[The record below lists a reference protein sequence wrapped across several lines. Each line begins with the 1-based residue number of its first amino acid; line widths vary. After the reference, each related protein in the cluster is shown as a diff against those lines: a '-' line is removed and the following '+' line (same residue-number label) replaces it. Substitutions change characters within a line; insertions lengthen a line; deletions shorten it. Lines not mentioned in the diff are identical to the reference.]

1 MLILN
6 TPKEIHLTQEEL
18 KDKFDYDPETGVLSF
33 TTNKCNRYNAYKGKR
48 AGSFKYNGKESPKY
62 RQVGVLKNQI
72 KILEHRIIWKWW
84 HGEEPPKSINH
95 INQNGTDNRIKNLE
109 KSGDS
114 HNQKNCKKRSDNTT
128 GHTNI
133 YNNKAKK
140 LLYAQVMSNG
150 IAYRKPSRSYR
161 DRPYEE
167 ALNLALRD
175 RDVLRK
181 EHGFSALHGS

>member
-1 MLILN
+1 MIILN
-6 TPKEIHLTQEEL
+6 TPKEIHLTQAEL
-18 KDKFDYDPETGVLSF
+18 KDKFDYDPDTGVLRF
-33 TTNKCNRYNAYKGKR
+33 TTNECNRHNAYKGKR
-48 AGSFKYNGKESPKY
+48 AGAFKYNGKATPKY
-62 RQVGVLKNQI
+62 RHVGVLKNQI

-84 HGEEPPKSINH
+84 HGEEPPKAINH

-114 HNQKNCKKRSDNTT
+114 HNQKNCKRRSDNTT

-133 YNNKAKK
+133 YNYKAKK
-140 LLYAQVMSNG
+140 LLYAQVMSNS
-150 IAYRKPSRSYR
+150 IAYRKPSISYK

-167 ALNLALRD
+167 ALKLALID

-181 EHGFSALHGS
+181 EHGFSELHGS